1 MKSNVT
7 GSNGD
12 PKSDRDNSNAMRETR
27 NKKINWTM
35 TMPDIL
41 RTYQAPS
48 PSNLRKRSDK
58 EFDNKDKRDELLSE
72 RLRSLQS
79 KHKNARV

>member
-1 MKSNVT
+1 
-7 GSNGD
+7 
-12 PKSDRDNSNAMRETR
+12 
-27 NKKINWTM
+27 M

-58 EFDNKDKRDELLSE
+58 DFDNKDKRDELLSE

-79 KHKNARV
+79 KHKNARVQ

>member
-1 MKSNVT
+1 
-7 GSNGD
+7 
-12 PKSDRDNSNAMRETR
+12 MRETR

-48 PSNLRKRSDK
+48 PSNLRKKSDK
-58 EFDNKDKRDELLSE
+58 EFDKRDELLSE

>member
-48 PSNLRKRSDK
+48 PSNLHKRSDK
-58 EFDNKDKRDELLSE
+58 ELKDRRDELLSE

>member
-1 MKSNVT
+1 MKSHVT
-7 GSNGD
+7 NSNGD
-12 PKSDRDNSNAMRETR
+12 PKSDRERSEAVHESTR

-48 PSNLRKRSDK
+48 PSNMRKRSDK
-58 EFDNKDKRDELLSE
+58 ELDRRDELLSE
-72 RLRSLQS
+72 RLRTLQG
-79 KHKNARV
+79 KHKDTR